1 MGLLQTLLHPDFE
14 EKTFRAEVA
23 RAANI
28 LQVGEF
34 QLLQLAYHEWFAREM
49 PEETIDRIF
58 KTYMLKDL
66 VPHWARHYARHI
78 LAMEES
84 GTLDWGDL
92 GYHRYDRDFHTE
104 VPQGRSKF
112 IAAVSIVVLF
122 IGGLLLASHFITGG
136 STSVLP
142 PYFDDRDIPP
152 VGTSL
157 APGRYR

>member
-1 MGLLQTLLHPDFE
+1 MSLLQTLFRPDFE
-14 EKTFRAEVA
+14 EKSFRAEVA

-28 LQVGEF
+28 LQIGEF
-34 QLLQLAYHEWFAREM
+34 QLLQLAYHEWFSWEM

-66 VPHWARHYARHI
+66 VPPWARHYARHI
-78 LAMEES
+78 LALEES
-84 GTLDWGDL
+84 GTLDWRDSV
-92 GYHRYDRDFHTE
+92 YHRFDRDFHTE
-104 VPQGRSKF
+104 VPQGRSRF
-112 IAAVSIVVLF
+112 IAAVAVVVLF
-122 IGGLLLASHFITGG
+122 VGGLLLVGHLVSGG
-136 STSVLP
+136 GTSVLP